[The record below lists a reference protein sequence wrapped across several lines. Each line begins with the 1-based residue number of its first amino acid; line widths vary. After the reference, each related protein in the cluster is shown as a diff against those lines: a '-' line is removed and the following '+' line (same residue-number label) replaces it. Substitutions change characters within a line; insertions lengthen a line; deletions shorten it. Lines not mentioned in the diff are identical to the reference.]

1 MTPVRD
7 IVHLEHFTPQNA
19 KTQLRDH
26 SCTIS
31 QKANYSIVN
40 LRNKWMRTYSCA
52 GPHPQ
57 RNRIFPEA
65 TSRRPYGDNPSRTRQ
80 KLARHELQNTLDAV
94 DPCSF

>member
-7 IVHLEHFTPQNA
+7 IVYLEHFTPQNA

-57 RNRIFPEA
+57 RNRI
-65 TSRRPYGDNPSRTRQ
+65 SQ
-80 KLARHELQNTLDAV
+80 KLLLAGLTEIILPERDR
-94 DPCSF
+94 S